1 MRNNKLKFWLTSFFL
16 ILLISANF
24 AQQKNLYSE
33 KIKTFEK
40 FVEQQMEI
48 DKIPGLSIG
57 FYKDDFFWAKGF
69 GYADLENKTP
79 VKENSAY
86 RLASN
91 TKSMVAVAILQLM
104 EKGKVDLDAEVQRYV
119 PYFPRKKWPVTVR
132 PLLGHLGGISHYKNY
147 DVEGKIREYKDTR
160 ESLEIFADWELI
172 AEPWT
177 KYQYSSYAYNLL
189 GAVVEGAAKQPFGD
203 YLKENLWDPLEMKN
217 TYMDDPHK
225 LLPNRVR
232 GYRLIDGEIKNS
244 EYIDISSRFAAG
256 GTRSTIVDLL
266 KYAKG
271 LSTEKVLSKESIDL
285 MYRSMVLKD
294 GYFTDYG
301 MGWVVP
307 PVNGRFHVY
316 HTGGQPET
324 RTLLVRFPNENFALA
339 LAYNLEGANLHVYS
353 HRLLQLIFDEPWN
366 MNVYT
371 GNKIDDALIYG
382 MWSVFNYGLGYFDRY
397 EQALTV
403 DEKELAGAID
413 YFNLCMN
420 RDSLKSDHNKFVKK
434 IKSGRHPA
442 ANQAFVKIGSYMAKQ
457 LQENNGANSL
467 KKYTKV
473 GAIGFFDDYLKM
485 YKKAPGHSVKFQFSE
500 SFEKI
505 VKKWNQD
512 WTLVFNDYTRELA
525 LTPFS
530 NVTTIAKKLKK
541 LFAGADV
548 YPNFA
553 EDFSRITRNFYLQGD
568 KKKTFETAK
577 LTLKLYPNST
587 LANVMLA
594 NSYIRFGEKDKALQF
609 YKKAI
614 RINPDDRYVSVS
626 NLNYYAL
633 NMKRA
638 GLLDEALEML
648 KIIVELYPDEALP
661 YNSIAEIYL
670 QRGKTYFKKALK
682 VDPTFEAARKRLK
695 KIRE

>member
-1 MRNNKLKFWLTSFFL
+1 MKNRKSIIWLISFAW
-16 ILLISANF
+16 ILLISESF
-24 AQQKNLYSE
+24 AQQKNPYSG

-40 FVEQQMEI
+40 FVQQQMEI

-69 GYADLENKTP
+69 GYADLENKTQA
-79 VKENSAY
+79 KENSAY

-147 DVEGKIREYKDTR
+147 ELEGKIREQKDTK
-160 ESLEIFADWELI
+160 ESLAIFADWELI

-189 GAVVEGAAKQPFGD
+189 GAIIEGAAKQPFGD

-244 EYIDISSRFAAG
+244 EYVDISSRFAAG
-256 GTRSTIVDLL
+256 GTRSTVLDLL

-271 LSTEKVLSKESIDL
+271 LSTEKILSKESIDL
-285 MYRSMVLKD
+285 MYTSMVLKD

-324 RTLLVRFPNENFALA
+324 RTLLVRFPKENFALA
-339 LAYNLEGANLHVYS
+339 LAYNLEAPHLHIYS
-353 HRLLQLIFDEPWN
+353 HRLFQLFFDEPWN
-366 MNVYT
+366 MYVYT
-371 GNKIDDALIYG
+371 GNKFDDALIYG
-382 MWSVFNYGLGYFDRY
+382 MWSVFNYGLGHFDRY
-397 EQALTV
+397 EEPLSV
-403 DEKELAGAID
+403 DEKELTGAID
-413 YFNLCMN
+413 YYNLCMN

-434 IKSGRHPA
+434 IKSGRHPV

-457 LQENNGANSL
+457 LQEKNGANSL

-473 GAIGFFDDYLKM
+473 GAIGFFDDYIKM
-485 YKKAPGHSVKFQFSE
+485 YKKEPTHSTKIQFSE

-505 VKKWNQD
+505 VEKWNQD
-512 WTLVFNDYTRELA
+512 WARVCNDYTRGLA
-525 LTPFS
+525 LAPFS
-530 NVTTIAKKLKK
+530 EVKTMAKKLNK
-541 LFAGADV
+541 LFAGANV
-548 YPNFA
+548 YPNFVA
-553 EDFSRITRNFYLQGD
+553 DFSRLARYFYLKGD

-577 LTLKLYPNST
+577 LALKLYPNSS
-587 LANVMLA
+587 LAHVMLA
-594 NSYIRFGEKDKALQF
+594 NSYVRFGEKDLALQS
-609 YKKAI
+609 YQKAKEL
-614 RINPDDRYVSVS
+614 NPDDRFVSAS
-626 NLNYYAL
+626 NLNQYAGE
-633 NMKRA
+633 MART
-638 GLLDEALEML
+638 GLLDEATDML
-648 KIIVELYPDEALP
+648 NIIVKLYPNEAML

-670 QRGKTYFKKALK
+670 QRGKTYFKKSLK
-682 VDPTFEAARKRLK
+682 VNPAYEPARKRLK
-695 KIRE
+695 EIQ